1 MPRSPNPT
9 PSTSKLVA
17 EDAPVSRRASGVSAT
32 EAADEKRE
40 AILDAAL
47 DLFSERGFYGTAVP
61 LLAERA
67 KVAAGTIYRYFEN
80 KEAIVNALY
89 RRQKEMLG
97 HALLAEF
104 PFDAPPRDQF
114 HYFWTSACDF
124 ARKNPKAL
132 AFLELHHHQ
141 SYLDAVSREVESRVL
156 APAYAFFAMT
166 AEKKVTKP
174 YPGELLGSIVW
185 GAFVGLIRASW
196 EKRIELTDEA
206 IEQAE
211 NCVWEAIRR

>member
-1 MPRSPNPT
+1 MRRSSSSKSARATPPT
-9 PSTSKLVA
+9 RRKSASAATS
-17 EDAPVSRRASGVSAT
+17 VSEAS
-32 EAADEKRE
+32 DEKRE

-61 LLAERA
+61 PLAEKA
-67 KVAAGTIYRYFEN
+67 KVATGSIYRYFEN

-89 RRQKEMLG
+89 RREKQLLG
-97 HALLAEF
+97 KALLEAF

-114 HYFWTSACDF
+114 HFFWTAAMKY
-124 ARKNPKAL
+124 ARRHPKGL

-141 SYLDAVSREVESRVL
+141 SYLDESCRALEAEIL

-166 AEKKVTKP
+166 AEKKVTKA
-174 YPGELLGSIVW
+174 YPPVVLGSIVW
-185 GAFVGLIRASW
+185 GAFVGMVRAGW
-196 EKRIELTDEA
+196 EKRIHLDDEA
-206 IEQAE
+206 IEQGE

>member
-1 MPRSPNPT
+1 M
-9 PSTSKLVA
+9 
-17 EDAPVSRRASGVSAT
+17 SAT

-89 RRQKEMLG
+89 RRQKEFLG

-104 PFDAPPRDQF
+104 PFDSPPRDQF

-141 SYLDAVSREVESRVL
+141 SYLDALSREVETRVL
-156 APAYAFFAMT
+156 APAYAFFTMT

-174 YPGELLGSIVW
+174 YPAELLGSIVW
-185 GAFVGLIRASW
+185 GSFVGLIRASW